1 MKLEQ
6 KSTIILLLSFSIIAI
21 SFAAIFVKWSGAPS
35 TISSMYRMFM
45 ASILLLPI
53 VIKNKIE
60 FKRLPKRGWFLLIF
74 AGVFLALHF
83 ALWFGSLKLT
93 TVASSTIILSLQ
105 PIIALIGGYFI
116 YKEKASLQTILI
128 ICLAIFG
135 VAMVA
140 WGDFGS
146 SKEALIGDLLSFLS
160 VIAVV
165 CYLLIG
171 QTVVKKLSPWVY
183 SFLVFFIAGCTL
195 FVYNLMMNVNL
206 IHYSHREWGIFFL
219 LAVFPTIAYVIF
231 NMLLQYVNTT
241 TISMCNLGE
250 PVGATILAAL
260 LLDEYITPFQ
270 LFGGLLALSG
280 VFYYLYNQKDGYQ
293 SKKAELTT
301 DIGS

>member
-45 ASILLLPI
+45 ASILLLPM

-135 VAMVA
+135 VQ
-140 WGDFGS
+140 W
-146 SKEALIGDLLSFLS
+146 L
-160 VIAVV
+160 
-165 CYLLIG
+165 
-171 QTVVKKLSPWVY
+171 
-183 SFLVFFIAGCTL
+183 
-195 FVYNLMMNVNL
+195 
-206 IHYSHREWGIFFL
+206 
-219 LAVFPTIAYVIF
+219 
-231 NMLLQYVNTT
+231 
-241 TISMCNLGE
+241 LGE
-250 PVGATILAAL
+250 ILGAVKRHSLGT
-260 LLDEYITPFQ
+260 YYPF
-270 LFGGLLALSG
+270 
-280 VFYYLYNQKDGYQ
+280 YQ
-293 SKKAELTT
+293 
-301 DIGS
+301 